1 MPKSYG
7 SPTGTEKPKN
17 QDRTE
22 PKAGSAKNYLEHM
35 TAAHKAFQSQQS
47 PKAPPAQ
54 PPKGRGG
61 TQMGRDVLG
70 IGRATGKRSDKA
82 VDDAG

>member
-1 MPKSYG
+1 MPKQYG

-17 QDRTE
+17 DSRHKPAE
-22 PKAGSAKNYLEHM
+22 GSAKNYLEHM
-35 TAAHKAFQSQQS
+35 AAADRAFHSEKS
-47 PKAPPAQ
+47 PATPAQ

-70 IGRATGKRSDKA
+70 IGRAKGKRSDKA